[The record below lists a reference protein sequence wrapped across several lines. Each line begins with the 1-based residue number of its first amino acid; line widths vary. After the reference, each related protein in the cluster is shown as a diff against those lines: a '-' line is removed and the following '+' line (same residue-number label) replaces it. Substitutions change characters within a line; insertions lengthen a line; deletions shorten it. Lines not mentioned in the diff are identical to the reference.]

1 MKMGLVVLV
10 RNLLLTLCLCLV
22 LGFMYY
28 AAWKLHLLRWEDPN
42 SGALTFDSVGRTLGS
57 GLAVDSG
64 QSRTQKEMIDARAA
78 RGPAQSSRELL
89 SSHEVLAWPDNPG
102 APWCW
107 TEGRPEVMRLA
118 WLVSTP
124 SACLHQA
131 RSFPLGGPQDLQPKT
146 KQFSFTAHQPDGF
159 GFLTR
164 GLLGGGGLLQ
174 SLLCLAG
181 MALAVG
187 LGGSLQL
194 GCPSGAWGWLLGLQE
209 CWCVAE
215 VSGRGLQTPSLPL
228 AFFAQAHP

>member
-57 GLAVDSG
+57 GRRKKNNVAFDFLSLLPSGLAVDSG

-107 TEGRPEVMRLA
+107 TEGRPEASVLSP
-118 WLVSTP
+118 LLS
-124 SACLHQA
+124 SALGCL
-131 RSFPLGGPQDLQPKT
+131 P
-146 KQFSFTAHQPDGF
+146 
-159 GFLTR
+159 R
-164 GLLGGGGLLQ
+164 GLSRHLH
-174 SLLCLAG
+174 A
-181 MALAVG
+181 
-187 LGGSLQL
+187 
-194 GCPSGAWGWLLGLQE
+194 P
-209 CWCVAE
+209 
-215 VSGRGLQTPSLPL
+215 
-228 AFFAQAHP
+228 